1 MIELYF
7 STTFIQIYN
16 ISIYFYAFLFP
27 IKIPFYKINLII
39 IFDNTVL

>member
-7 STTFIQIYN
+7 LTAFIQIYN

-27 IKIPFYKINLII
+27 IKIPFYKVNLII